1 MNTVI
6 GTGTPR
12 TRLQIGELLGGE
24 TNSTRKQMQ
33 DVIQFETKLARIMT
47 SPENRRDKEKLY
59 NLMSLNELQRKAPFV
74 STQVEPRESVMV
86 LMVRVFHL

>member
-1 MNTVI
+1 
-6 GTGTPR
+6 
-12 TRLQIGELLGGE
+12 
-24 TNSTRKQMQ
+24 MQ

-86 LMVRVFHL
+86 LVGVFIFDLNT

>member
-1 MNTVI
+1 
-6 GTGTPR
+6 
-12 TRLQIGELLGGE
+12 
-24 TNSTRKQMQ
+24 MQ

-74 STQVEPRESVMV
+74 STQVEPRESAMV
-86 LMVRVFHL
+86 LVGVFIFDLNT

>member
-1 MNTVI
+1 
-6 GTGTPR
+6 
-12 TRLQIGELLGGE
+12 
-24 TNSTRKQMQ
+24 MQ

-74 STQVEPRESVMV
+74 STRVDESRASESESTYVST
-86 LMVRVFHL
+86 RFFTFDK

>member
-1 MNTVI
+1 MNHEY
-6 GTGTPR
+6 TG

-24 TNSTRKQMQ
+24 KNSTRKQMQ

-74 STQVEPRESVMV
+74 STQARESARYWSAYV
-86 LMVRVFHL
+86 